1 MAAVASFST
10 SYDMEDSFQ
19 VISTQA
25 KVRSLKRVVDT
36 SAAYEEDSWKEMIG
50 QDQEQRESPSVRS
63 LSPDGDL
70 PEKLKRKE
78 RRPRSVALNML
89 DYGDGLRMGEN
100 PKILSLL
107 ARHGESTVHFSAN
120 IAKVNR
126 QNKIQERLI
135 IITDGALYNLH
146 MKSLKLKRRIAI
158 GNISH
163 ISTSTL
169 RDNFFIIH
177 VPTEYDY
184 VYLSEYKMEIM
195 TLLQKLQQVAT
206 GMEMSL
212 HVDNILTF
220 QTDKDQVRRLEFINA
235 PDGVLVQVYGK
246 KMR

>member
-107 ARHGESTVHFSAN
+107 ARHGERKT
-120 IAKVNR
+120 IGENR
-126 QNKIQERLI
+126 LAFLFICPTCTAQESRLYI
-135 IITDGALYNLH
+135 FQ
-146 MKSLKLKRRIAI
+146 R
-158 GNISH
+158 
-163 ISTSTL
+163 TL
-169 RDNFFIIH
+169 QR
-177 VPTEYDY
+177 
-184 VYLSEYKMEIM
+184 
-195 TLLQKLQQVAT
+195 
-206 GMEMSL
+206 
-212 HVDNILTF
+212 
-220 QTDKDQVRRLEFINA
+220 
-235 PDGVLVQVYGK
+235 
-246 KMR
+246 